1 MKNKK
6 MIIIIIIIVLIY
18 IFSFNMVYLY
28 QENIYKEKYN
38 MFVNNIIS
46 VIKEKYP
53 NISNKNI
60 IDILNNQTNLNY
72 LNEYGID
79 YDNEFALI
87 SMDKENKK
95 IFIINNVILSL
106 FILILS
112 IILIINKKYENNKL
126 EEIIHLIEEINKK
139 NYNLNI
145 KGTDET
151 MISKLKNEIYKTVV
165 MLKNDAENSLK
176 DKIIIKAYLE
186 DISHQLKTPLTV
198 INIALDNL
206 IDNPNM
212 DEKNRS
218 EFISKIAKENANI
231 NNLIQNILKLS
242 KFDVNVINFVNKSV
256 SIKELLNK
264 TIDKIS
270 LIADLK
276 NINIKVNI
284 LNDFNLNIDINW
296 QIEALSNIVKNA
308 IEHSKENNIVYINC
322 SDNKIYSKIEII
334 NNGIIS
340 DKELNKIFDRFYTNK
355 KGYSEN
361 VGIGL
366 SLAKNIIEKKKE
378 DKMTWQKFYEM
389 YDLYGSEHEVWND
402 YLTTKKEVTKAATVA
417 SATDFLSWF
426 KSVDLDSLQEG
437 INSVSR
443 VIGVLQDFGTK
454 DTTSSNK
461 VEYKPRPL
469 YKHFED

>member
-6 MIIIIIIIVLIY
+6 MIILFIVIILIY
-18 IFSFNMVYLY
+18 VFSFNMVYLY

-60 IDILNNQTNLNY
+60 MDILNNKTNLNY

-79 YDNEFALI
+79 VDDEFALI
-87 SMDKENKK
+87 SMHKENKK
-95 IFIINNVILSL
+95 IFIINNVILGS
-106 FILILS
+106 FILALS
-112 IILIINKKYENNKL
+112 IILIINKNYENNKL

-151 MISKLKNEIYKTVV
+151 MISKLKNEMYKTVV
-165 MLKNDAENSLK
+165 MLKNDADNSLK
-176 DKIIIKAYLE
+176 DKLIIKTYLE

-198 INIALDNL
+198 INISLDNL

-212 DEKNRS
+212 DEKNRN
-218 EFISKIAKENANI
+218 EFISKISKEVTNI
-231 NNLIQNILKLS
+231 NNLIQNLLKLS

-264 TIDKIS
+264 SIDKIS

-284 LNDFNLNIDINW
+284 LNDFNLNIDLNW

-308 IEHSKENNIVYINC
+308 IEHSNENDMVYINC
-322 SDNKIYSKIEII
+322 NDNKIYSKIEII
-334 NNGIIS
+334 NNGIIN
-340 DKELNKIFDRFYTNK
+340 DKDLNKIFDRFYTNK
-355 KGYSEN
+355 KGYSES

-366 SLAKNIIEKKKE
+366 SLAKNIIEKNNGKI
-378 DKMTWQKFYEM
+378 DVY
-389 YDLYGSEHEVWND
+389 S
-402 YLTTKKEVTKAATVA
+402 
-417 SATDFLSWF
+417 
-426 KSVDLDSLQEG
+426 
-437 INSVSR
+437 
-443 VIGVLQDFGTK
+443 K
-454 DTTSSNK
+454 DGKTIFTIK
-461 VEYKPRPL
+461 YYK
-469 YKHFED
+469 

>member
-6 MIIIIIIIVLIY
+6 TIILIIVIILIY
-18 IFSFNMVYLY
+18 VFSFNMVYLY

-53 NISNKNI
+53 DINNKDI
-60 IDILNNQTNLNY
+60 IDILNNKTNLNY
-72 LNEYGID
+72 LNEYGIN

-95 IFIINNVILSL
+95 IFIINNVILGL

-112 IILIINKKYENNKL
+112 IILIINKKYENKKL

-151 MISKLKNEIYKTVV
+151 MISKLKNEMYKTVV

-176 DKIIIKAYLE
+176 DKIIIKTYLE

-212 DEKNRS
+212 DEKNRN

-231 NNLIQNILKLS
+231 NNLIQNLLKLS

-256 SIKELLNK
+256 SIKEFLNK
-264 TIDKIS
+264 IVDKIS

-284 LNDFNLNIDINW
+284 LNDFNLNIDLNW

-308 IEHSKENNIVYINC
+308 IEYSKENDIVYILAE
-322 SDNKIYSKIEII
+322 DNKIYSKIEVI
-334 NNGIIS
+334 NNGTIN
-340 DKELNKIFDRFYTNK
+340 KNEMNKIFDRFYTNK
-355 KGYSEN
+355 KGYSES

-366 SLAKNIIEKKKE
+366 SLAKNIIEKNNGKI
-378 DKMTWQKFYEM
+378 DVY
-389 YDLYGSEHEVWND
+389 S
-402 YLTTKKEVTKAATVA
+402 
-417 SATDFLSWF
+417 
-426 KSVDLDSLQEG
+426 
-437 INSVSR
+437 
-443 VIGVLQDFGTK
+443 K
-454 DTTSSNK
+454 DGKTIFTIK
-461 VEYKPRPL
+461 YYK
-469 YKHFED
+469 

>member
-6 MIIIIIIIVLIY
+6 TIILIIVIILIY
-18 IFSFNMVYLY
+18 VFSFNMVFLY

-53 NISNKNI
+53 DISNKNI
-60 IDILNNQTNLNY
+60 IDILNNKTNLNY

-79 YDNEFALI
+79 VDDEFALI
-87 SMDKENKK
+87 SMHKENKK
-95 IFIINNVILSL
+95 IFIINNVILGS
-106 FILILS
+106 FILVLS
-112 IILIINKKYENNKL
+112 IILIINKNYENNKL

-151 MISKLKNEIYKTVV
+151 MISKLKNEMYKTVV
-165 MLKNDAENSLK
+165 MLKNDADNSLK
-176 DKIIIKAYLE
+176 DKLIIKTYLE

-198 INIALDNL
+198 INISLDNL

-212 DEKNRS
+212 DEKNRN
-218 EFISKIAKENANI
+218 EFISKISKEVTNI
-231 NNLIQNILKLS
+231 NNLIQNLLKLS

-256 SIKELLNK
+256 SIKELINK
-264 TIDKIS
+264 SIDKIS

-284 LNDFNLNIDINW
+284 LNDFNLNIDLNW

-308 IEHSKENNIVYINC
+308 IEHSNENDIVYINC
-322 SDNKIYSKIEII
+322 NDNKIYSKIEII
-334 NNGIIS
+334 NNGIIN
-340 DKELNKIFDRFYTNK
+340 DKDLNKIFDRFYTNK
-355 KGYSEN
+355 KGYSES

-366 SLAKNIIEKKKE
+366 SLAKNIIEKNNGKI
-378 DKMTWQKFYEM
+378 DVY
-389 YDLYGSEHEVWND
+389 S
-402 YLTTKKEVTKAATVA
+402 
-417 SATDFLSWF
+417 
-426 KSVDLDSLQEG
+426 
-437 INSVSR
+437 
-443 VIGVLQDFGTK
+443 K
-454 DTTSSNK
+454 DGKTIFTIK
-461 VEYKPRPL
+461 YYK
-469 YKHFED
+469 

>member
-6 MIIIIIIIVLIY
+6 TIILIIVIILIY
-18 IFSFNMVYLY
+18 VFSFNMGYLY

-60 IDILNNQTNLNY
+60 MDILNNKTNLNY

-79 YDNEFALI
+79 VDDEFALI
-87 SMDKENKK
+87 SMHKENKK
-95 IFIINNVILSL
+95 IFIINNAILGS
-106 FILILS
+106 FILVLS
-112 IILIINKKYENNKL
+112 IILIINKNYENNKL

-151 MISKLKNEIYKTVV
+151 MISKLKNEMYKTVV
-165 MLKNDAENSLK
+165 MLKNDADNSLK
-176 DKIIIKAYLE
+176 DKIIIKTYLE

-198 INIALDNL
+198 INISLDNL

-212 DEKNRS
+212 DEKNRN
-218 EFISKIAKENANI
+218 EFISKISKEVTNI
-231 NNLIQNILKLS
+231 NNLIQNLLKLS
-242 KFDVNVINFVNKSV
+242 KFDVNVINFINKSV
-256 SIKELLNK
+256 SIKEFINK
-264 TIDKIS
+264 SIDKIS

-284 LNDFNLNIDINW
+284 LNDFNLNIDLNW

-308 IEHSKENNIVYINC
+308 IEHSNENDIVYINC
-322 SDNKIYSKIEII
+322 NDNKIYSKIEII
-334 NNGIIS
+334 NNGIIN
-340 DKELNKIFDRFYTNK
+340 DKDLNKIFDRFYTNK
-355 KGYSEN
+355 KGYSES

-366 SLAKNIIEKKKE
+366 SLAKNIIEKNNGKI
-378 DKMTWQKFYEM
+378 DVY
-389 YDLYGSEHEVWND
+389 S
-402 YLTTKKEVTKAATVA
+402 
-417 SATDFLSWF
+417 
-426 KSVDLDSLQEG
+426 
-437 INSVSR
+437 
-443 VIGVLQDFGTK
+443 K
-454 DTTSSNK
+454 DGKTIFTIK
-461 VEYKPRPL
+461 YYK
-469 YKHFED
+469 

>member
-6 MIIIIIIIVLIY
+6 TIILIIVIILIY
-18 IFSFNMVYLY
+18 VFSFNMVYLY

-53 NISNKNI
+53 DISNKNI
-60 IDILNNQTNLNY
+60 IDILNNKTNLNY

-79 YDNEFALI
+79 VDDEFALI
-87 SMDKENKK
+87 SMHKENKK
-95 IFIINNVILSL
+95 ILIINNVILGS
-106 FILILS
+106 FILVLS
-112 IILIINKKYENNKL
+112 IILIINKNYENNKL

-151 MISKLKNEIYKTVV
+151 MISKLKNEMYKTVV
-165 MLKNDAENSLK
+165 MLKNDADNSLK
-176 DKIIIKAYLE
+176 DKIIIKTYLE

-198 INIALDNL
+198 INISLDNL

-212 DEKNRS
+212 DEKNRN
-218 EFISKIAKENANI
+218 EFISKISKEVTNI
-231 NNLIQNILKLS
+231 NNLIQNLLKLS

-256 SIKELLNK
+256 SIKEFINK
-264 TIDKIS
+264 SIDKIS

-284 LNDFNLNIDINW
+284 LNDFNLNIDLNW

-308 IEHSKENNIVYINC
+308 IEHSNENDIVYINC
-322 SDNKIYSKIEII
+322 NDNKIYSKIEII
-334 NNGIIS
+334 NNGIIN
-340 DKELNKIFDRFYTNK
+340 DKDLNKIFDRFYTNK
-355 KGYSEN
+355 KGYSES

-366 SLAKNIIEKKKE
+366 SLAKNIIEKNNGKI
-378 DKMTWQKFYEM
+378 DVY
-389 YDLYGSEHEVWND
+389 S
-402 YLTTKKEVTKAATVA
+402 
-417 SATDFLSWF
+417 
-426 KSVDLDSLQEG
+426 
-437 INSVSR
+437 
-443 VIGVLQDFGTK
+443 K
-454 DTTSSNK
+454 DGKTIFTIK
-461 VEYKPRPL
+461 YYK
-469 YKHFED
+469 

>member
-6 MIIIIIIIVLIY
+6 TIILFIVIILIY
-18 IFSFNMVYLY
+18 VFSFNMVYLY

-60 IDILNNQTNLNY
+60 MDILNNKTNLNY

-79 YDNEFALI
+79 VDDEFALI
-87 SMDKENKK
+87 SMHKENKK
-95 IFIINNVILSL
+95 IFIINNVILGS
-106 FILILS
+106 FILALS
-112 IILIINKKYENNKL
+112 IILIINKNYENNKL

-151 MISKLKNEIYKTVV
+151 MISKLKNEMYKTVV
-165 MLKNDAENSLK
+165 MLKNDADNSLK
-176 DKIIIKAYLE
+176 DKLIIKTYLE

-198 INIALDNL
+198 INISLDNL

-212 DEKNRS
+212 DEKNRN
-218 EFISKIAKENANI
+218 EFISKISKEVTNI
-231 NNLIQNILKLS
+231 NNLIQNLLKLS
-242 KFDVNVINFVNKSV
+242 KFDVNVINFINKSV
-256 SIKELLNK
+256 SIKEFINK
-264 TIDKIS
+264 SIDKIS

-284 LNDFNLNIDINW
+284 LNDFNLNIDLNW

-308 IEHSKENNIVYINC
+308 IEHSNENDMVYINC
-322 SDNKIYSKIEII
+322 NDNKIYSKIEII
-334 NNGIIS
+334 NNGIIN
-340 DKELNKIFDRFYTNK
+340 DKDLNKIFDRFYTNK
-355 KGYSEN
+355 KGYSES

-366 SLAKNIIEKKKE
+366 SLAKNIIEKNNGKI
-378 DKMTWQKFYEM
+378 DVY
-389 YDLYGSEHEVWND
+389 S
-402 YLTTKKEVTKAATVA
+402 
-417 SATDFLSWF
+417 
-426 KSVDLDSLQEG
+426 
-437 INSVSR
+437 
-443 VIGVLQDFGTK
+443 K
-454 DTTSSNK
+454 DGKTIFTIK
-461 VEYKPRPL
+461 YYK
-469 YKHFED
+469 

>member
-6 MIIIIIIIVLIY
+6 TIILIIVIILIY
-18 IFSFNMVYLY
+18 VFSFNMVYLY

-53 NISNKNI
+53 DISNKNI
-60 IDILNNQTNLNY
+60 IDILNNKTNLNY

-79 YDNEFALI
+79 VDDEFALI
-87 SMDKENKK
+87 NMHKENKK
-95 IFIINNVILSL
+95 IFIINNVILGS
-106 FILILS
+106 FILVLS
-112 IILIINKKYENNKL
+112 IILIINKNYENKKL

-151 MISKLKNEIYKTVV
+151 MISKLKNEMYKTVV
-165 MLKNDAENSLK
+165 MLKNDADNSLK
-176 DKIIIKAYLE
+176 DKLIIKTYLE

-198 INIALDNL
+198 INISLDNL

-212 DEKNRS
+212 DEKNRN
-218 EFISKIAKENANI
+218 EFISKISKEVTNI
-231 NNLIQNILKLS
+231 NNLIQNLLKLS

-256 SIKELLNK
+256 SIKEFINK
-264 TIDKIS
+264 SIDKIS

-284 LNDFNLNIDINW
+284 LNDFNLNIDLNW

-308 IEHSKENNIVYINC
+308 IEHSNENDIVYINC
-322 SDNKIYSKIEII
+322 NDNKIYSKIEII
-334 NNGIIS
+334 NNGIIN
-340 DKELNKIFDRFYTNK
+340 DKDLNKIFDRFYTNK
-355 KGYSEN
+355 KGYSES

-366 SLAKNIIEKKKE
+366 SLAKNIIEKNNGKI
-378 DKMTWQKFYEM
+378 DVY
-389 YDLYGSEHEVWND
+389 S
-402 YLTTKKEVTKAATVA
+402 
-417 SATDFLSWF
+417 
-426 KSVDLDSLQEG
+426 
-437 INSVSR
+437 
-443 VIGVLQDFGTK
+443 K
-454 DTTSSNK
+454 DGKTIFTIK
-461 VEYKPRPL
+461 YYK
-469 YKHFED
+469 

>member
-6 MIIIIIIIVLIY
+6 TIILIIVIILIY
-18 IFSFNMVYLY
+18 VFSFNMVYLY

-53 NISNKNI
+53 DISNKNI
-60 IDILNNQTNLNY
+60 IDILNNKTNLNY

-79 YDNEFALI
+79 YNNEFALI
-87 SMDKENKK
+87 SMHKENKK
-95 IFIINNVILSL
+95 IFIINNVILGS
-106 FILILS
+106 FILALS
-112 IILIINKKYENNKL
+112 IILIINKNYENKKL

-151 MISKLKNEIYKTVV
+151 MISKLKNEMYKTVV
-165 MLKNDAENSLK
+165 MLKNDADNSLK
-176 DKIIIKAYLE
+176 DKLIIKTYLE

-198 INIALDNL
+198 INISLDNL

-212 DEKNRS
+212 DEKNRN
-218 EFISKIAKENANI
+218 EFISKISKEVTNI
-231 NNLIQNILKLS
+231 NNLIQNLLKLS

-256 SIKELLNK
+256 SIKEIINK
-264 TIDKIS
+264 IIDKIS

-284 LNDFNLNIDINW
+284 LNDFNLNIDLNW

-308 IEHSKENNIVYINC
+308 IEHSNENDIVYINC
-322 SDNKIYSKIEII
+322 NDNKIYSKIEII
-334 NNGIIS
+334 NNGIIN
-340 DKELNKIFDRFYTNK
+340 DKDLNKIFDRFYTNK
-355 KGYSEN
+355 KGYCES

-366 SLAKNIIEKKKE
+366 SLAKNIIAKNNGKI
-378 DKMTWQKFYEM
+378 DVY
-389 YDLYGSEHEVWND
+389 S
-402 YLTTKKEVTKAATVA
+402 
-417 SATDFLSWF
+417 
-426 KSVDLDSLQEG
+426 
-437 INSVSR
+437 
-443 VIGVLQDFGTK
+443 K
-454 DTTSSNK
+454 DGKTIFTIK
-461 VEYKPRPL
+461 YYK
-469 YKHFED
+469 

>member
-6 MIIIIIIIVLIY
+6 TIILIIVIILIY
-18 IFSFNMVYLY
+18 VFSFNMVYLY

-53 NISNKNI
+53 DISNKNI
-60 IDILNNQTNLNY
+60 IDILNNKTNLNY

-79 YDNEFALI
+79 VDDEFALI
-87 SMDKENKK
+87 SMHEENKK
-95 IFIINNVILSL
+95 IFIINNVILGS
-106 FILILS
+106 FILVLS
-112 IILIINKKYENNKL
+112 IILIINKNYENNKL

-151 MISKLKNEIYKTVV
+151 MISKLKNEMYKTVV
-165 MLKNDAENSLK
+165 MLKNDADNSLK
-176 DKIIIKAYLE
+176 DKLIIKTYLE

-198 INIALDNL
+198 INISLDNL

-212 DEKNRS
+212 DEKNRN
-218 EFISKIAKENANI
+218 EFISKISKEVTNI
-231 NNLIQNILKLS
+231 NNLIQNLLKLS

-256 SIKELLNK
+256 SIKEFINK
-264 TIDKIS
+264 SIDKIS

-284 LNDFNLNIDINW
+284 LNDFNLNIDLNW

-308 IEHSKENNIVYINC
+308 IEHSNENDIVYINC
-322 SDNKIYSKIEII
+322 NDNKIYSKIEII
-334 NNGIIS
+334 NNGIIN
-340 DKELNKIFDRFYTNK
+340 DKDLNKIFDRFYTNK
-355 KGYSEN
+355 KGYCES

-366 SLAKNIIEKKKE
+366 SLAKNIIEKNNGKIDVYSKD
-378 DKMTWQKFYEM
+378 DKTIFTIKY
-389 YDLYGSEHEVWND
+389 
-402 YLTTKKEVTKAATVA
+402 
-417 SATDFLSWF
+417 
-426 KSVDLDSLQEG
+426 
-437 INSVSR
+437 
-443 VIGVLQDFGTK
+443 
-454 DTTSSNK
+454 
-461 VEYKPRPL
+461 YK
-469 YKHFED
+469 

>member
-6 MIIIIIIIVLIY
+6 TIILIIVIILIY

-38 MFVNNIIS
+38 MFVNNVIS

-53 NISNKNI
+53 DISNKNI
-60 IDILNNQTNLNY
+60 IDILNNKTNLNY

-79 YDNEFALI
+79 VDDEFALI
-87 SMDKENKK
+87 SMHKENKK
-95 IFIINNVILSL
+95 IFIINNVILGS
-106 FILILS
+106 FILVLS
-112 IILIINKKYENNKL
+112 IILIINKNYENNKL

-151 MISKLKNEIYKTVV
+151 MISKLKNEMYKTVV
-165 MLKNDAENSLK
+165 MLKNDADNSLK
-176 DKIIIKAYLE
+176 DKLIIKTYLE

-198 INIALDNL
+198 INISLDNL

-212 DEKNRS
+212 DEKNRN
-218 EFISKIAKENANI
+218 EFISKISKEVTNI
-231 NNLIQNILKLS
+231 NNLIQNLLKLS

-256 SIKELLNK
+256 SIKEFINK
-264 TIDKIS
+264 SIDKIS

-284 LNDFNLNIDINW
+284 LNDFNLNIDLNW

-308 IEHSKENNIVYINC
+308 IEHSNENDIVYINC
-322 SDNKIYSKIEII
+322 NDNKIYSKIEII
-334 NNGIIS
+334 NNGIIN
-340 DKELNKIFDRFYTNK
+340 DKDLNKIFDRFYTNK
-355 KGYSEN
+355 KGYSES

-366 SLAKNIIEKKKE
+366 SLAKNIIEKNNGKI
-378 DKMTWQKFYEM
+378 D
-389 YDLYGSEHEVWND
+389 
-402 YLTTKKEVTKAATVA
+402 A
-417 SATDFLSWF
+417 
-426 KSVDLDSLQEG
+426 
-437 INSVSR
+437 NS
-443 VIGVLQDFGTK
+443 K
-454 DTTSSNK
+454 DGKTIFTIK
-461 VEYKPRPL
+461 YYK
-469 YKHFED
+469 